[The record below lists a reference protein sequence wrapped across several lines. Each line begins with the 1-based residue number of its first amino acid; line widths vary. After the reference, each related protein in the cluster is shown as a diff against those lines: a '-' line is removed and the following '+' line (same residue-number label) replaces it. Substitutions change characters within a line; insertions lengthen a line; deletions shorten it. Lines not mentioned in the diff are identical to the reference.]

1 MIEAGDTAS
10 GIVKIQGAFFKEVSL
25 FDLWREPGFNS
36 TVLKEKE
43 IRRSQVRLQRPEV
56 VPGLLIVLWE
66 RSVLRLIW
74 YLVKQTY
81 FCVIKL
87 MNLGILREMV
97 VRDREARCAV
107 VMGLGR
113 VRHDLVT
120 EQQQQTQEAE

>member
-1 MIEAGDTAS
+1 MEAGDTAS
-10 GIVKIQGAFFKEVSL
+10 GIVEIQGAFFKEVSL

-43 IRRSQVRLQRPEV
+43 IRRSQVRLQCPEV

-66 RSVLRLIW
+66 RSVLRLTW

-87 MNLGILREMV
+87 MNLSILREMV
-97 VRDREARCAV
+97 VRDREAQCAV

-120 EQQQQTQEAE
+120 EQ